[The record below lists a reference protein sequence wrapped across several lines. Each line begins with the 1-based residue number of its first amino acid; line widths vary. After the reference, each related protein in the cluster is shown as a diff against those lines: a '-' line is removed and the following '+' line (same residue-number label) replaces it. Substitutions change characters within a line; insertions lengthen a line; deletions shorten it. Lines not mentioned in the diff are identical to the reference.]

1 MVLPL
6 RAPAGKHEEEVALDA
21 RRVLPGTLVAL
32 GLGAGALLVPG
43 PASPLAV
50 ALVAGI
56 VLANVRP
63 LPEVLVPGLAL
74 AATTL
79 MRAGVVLLGFSVT
92 RDALGA
98 VGWPV
103 LLLVLTSVA
112 VTLAA
117 VVRLGVLLGVRAP
130 AALLVASGFAICGTS
145 AVSAVAPL
153 TDARREEVAYA
164 VGLVTLCGTLSVALF
179 PLLQV
184 PAGLTDAAFGVWVGA
199 AVHDTGQVVAAAAL
213 AGDGAVTTAVVVKL
227 VRVTLLAVL
236 VTVLAA
242 RSHRVARKGR
252 LRGLPPFVLAFVAA
266 ATLAALGLV
275 PPAAL
280 EVAAPV
286 RALLL
291 AAGMVGLGTAVR
303 LADLRRLGPRP
314 LVLGLTS
321 WVLLAG
327 GTLLGVLAVGVA

>member
-1 MVLPL
+1 ML
-6 RAPAGKHEEEVALDA
+6 RA
-21 RRVLPGTLVAL
+21 RRVLPGTLVGL
-32 GLGAGALLVPG
+32 GLGAAALLAPG
-43 PASPLAV
+43 PSSPLAL

-56 VLANVRP
+56 LLANVRP
-63 LPEVLVPGLAL
+63 LPEVLGPGLAV

-79 MRAGVVLLGFSVT
+79 MRVGVVLLGLSVT
-92 RDALGA
+92 RDALAA

-103 LLLVLTSVA
+103 LLLVLISVA
-112 VTLAA
+112 VTLA
-117 VVRLGVLLGVRAP
+117 VVLRLGVLLGVPAP
-130 AALLVASGFAICGTS
+130 AALLVATGFAICGTS

-153 TDARREEVAYA
+153 THARREEVAYA
-164 VGLVTLCGTLSVALF
+164 VGLVTLCGTLSVAVL
-179 PLLQV
+179 PLLQLPV
-184 PAGLTDAAFGVWVGA
+184 GLTDAAFGVWVGA

-213 AGDGAVTTAVVVKL
+213 AGDAAVTTAVVVKL
-227 VRVTLLAVL
+227 VRVSLLALL

-242 RSHRVARKGR
+242 RSHRVAQKGR

-275 PPAAL
+275 PEAAL
-280 EVAAPV
+280 EVAAPA
-286 RALLL
+286 RTLLL
-291 AAGMVGLGTAVR
+291 ATGMVGLGAAVR
-303 LADLRRLGPRP
+303 LADLRRLGLRP

>member
-1 MVLPL
+1 M
-6 RAPAGKHEEEVALDA
+6 RATA
-21 RRVLPGTLVAL
+21 VLPGLLLAT
-32 GLGAGALLVPG
+32 GLGGAALLVPA
-43 PASPLAV
+43 PVSPLAIALLAGV
-50 ALVAGI
+50 LVANAG
-56 VLANVRP
+56 P
-63 LPEVLVPGLAL
+63 LPPTFQPGLDV
-74 AATTL
+74 AATAV
-79 MRAGVVLLGFSVT
+79 MRIGVVLLGLSVSREAVT
-92 RDALGA
+92 AL
-98 VGWPV
+98 GWPV
-103 LLLVLTSVA
+103 FVMVLVSVGA
-112 VTLAA
+112 TLF
-117 VVRLGVLLGVRAP
+117 VVARLGGALGVRAP
-130 AALLVASGFAICGTS
+130 AALLVGAGFAICGTS

-164 VGLVTLCGTLSVALF
+164 VGLVTLCGTLSVAVL
-179 PLLQV
+179 PLLQA

-227 VRVTLLAVL
+227 VRVSLLALL

-275 PPAAL
+275 PESAL

-291 AAGMVGLGTAVR
+291 AAGMVGLGAAVR
-303 LADLRRLGPRP
+303 LADLR
-314 LVLGLTS
+314 VLGLRPLALGLGS
-321 WVLLAG
+321 WILLAG
-327 GTLLGVLAVGVA
+327 GTLLGVLALGVA